1 MFKTLQ
7 QRRPRHSSPLWLI
20 IFSDMSTNLMLFFLV
35 LFAMTRMTA
44 AEKEMLR
51 EGLENALENNKVK
64 QERVIQKRKEKE
76 AVRVLR
82 DTIVHGK
89 LKQYTQMEI
98 DDRRVKLT
106 LELPQFFPLGSAE
119 LTSTAIDALESLV
132 IPIKAFPNDIIIE
145 GHTDNL
151 PIAAGFRYPS
161 NWELSVARAVSVINF
176 FTSKGLNPRQFV
188 AGGYGEYHPLAP
200 NDSEENMAK
209 NRRIEITIIRQP
221 RT

>member
-1 MFKTLQ
+1 
-7 QRRPRHSSPLWLI
+7 
-20 IFSDMSTNLMLFFLV
+20 MSTNLMLFFLV

-51 EGLENALENNKVK
+51 EGLENALVDKKAK
-64 QERVIQKRKEKE
+64 QERIIQKRKERE

-89 LKQYTQMEI
+89 LKQYTRMEV

-119 LTSTAIDALESLV
+119 LTPVAFDALESLI

-161 NWELSVARAVSVINF
+161 NWELSVARAVSVIDF
-176 FTSKGLNPRQFV
+176 FTSKGLNSRQFV